1 MRETVNGRQY
11 LTNLESIEMKKIVA
25 VCCVVLLLCLSSF
38 FTVEGLGPMNVRQ
51 YFAQDCYN
59 CWHRTG
65 AISSLFLFIEKKEPY
80 FTKFVFYN
88 AS

>member
-38 FTVEGLGPMNVRQ
+38 FTVEGLGAMKVRQ
-51 YFAQDCYN
+51 YFGQTVITAGTVRELYRHGFCLLKKK
-59 CWHRTG
+59 
-65 AISSLFLFIEKKEPY
+65 ALFYQVCLL
-80 FTKFVFYN
+80 
-88 AS
+88 